1 MRLLLSSAA
10 KILVGQL
17 KLGSFSFSFNDS
29 SRRYHSNHM
38 STMKCDEVGRDS
50 FASDRL
56 KWLSKVGGNVPR
68 GGDET
73 KPQPADPP
81 SFDGVVAR
89 TNKLLLS
96 LATASTSAPPMGKYR
111 KCTPLHRAETPPLK
125 APARLTTCSNAQ
137 CSASGVLRFLLH
149 ARDECRLDILTVER
163 EYKLAR
169 GIFEETRE
177 HGATAHSVASTRETP
192 PLTPAPTT
200 PDLPAAVATAI
211 SAINGSRNWN
221 SSGGHVAAAP
231 RSPPLHAPRP
241 DACRRRADPHTP
253 APARRT
259 RPRTPAS
266 SSAAAAAT
274 RAVDR
279 AALIS
284 LSAAAAAFSSASRAF
299 AVARGSLD

>member
-1 MRLLLSSAA
+1 MSSRQTLSSHA
-10 KILVGQL
+10 
-17 KLGSFSFSFNDS
+17 SMRRCHSTDS
-29 SRRYHSNHM
+29 
-38 STMKCDEVGRDS
+38 T

-96 LATASTSAPPMGKYR
+96 LAAASTSAPPSGKVHQQQR
-111 KCTPLHRAETPPLK
+111 HRAETPPLK

-137 CSASGVLRFLLH
+137 CSASGVLSFLLH
-149 ARDECRLDILTVER
+149 ARDECRLDILTVEH
-163 EYKLAR
+163 ELAR

-231 RSPPLHAPRP
+231 RSPPLRVRRGRP

-299 AVARGSLD
+299 AVARGRLD